1 MKNNHM
7 TEERKIRNA
16 NRGNFFIK
24 RTVLIVDD
32 EEINV
37 EILST
42 ILEEDF
48 HVLKAYDG
56 KEALELLQKGD
67 QKIDMVLLDVFM
79 PFDGREVLKIRQENP
94 ELKRIPFIVCTSDKN
109 IEEECFHLG
118 VNDFIKKP
126 YENPDIIVA
135 RVKRMIELYEDRSI
149 LKEVEREKLTNLY
162 NIDFFKKYAKQFD
175 ANFPDIEKDMV
186 LISVN
191 RFRLINELYGH
202 EFADKILLSITGE
215 LTDFVSKCKGLL
227 GKESGGTFLLYCEH
241 QEDYEA
247 LPKKLEEAV
256 KKDAKDINVS
266 FKIAVY
272 PFVDPSLEKE
282 IVIDRLSNTA
292 DTLTNDYGKN
302 VAVYS
307 QEAQTANLH
316 KEELIA
322 AFPEALKEGQ
332 FQLYFQPK
340 YEIQGAKPRLTS
352 AEVLIRWIS
361 PKFGFVSPG
370 EFISLFEENGLI
382 CQLDAYIIQK
392 AAEHMKRWKRDYG
405 EYVPLS
411 INLSRVNL
419 YRPNLVEEIIGYI
432 SSNDVPREK
441 CYIEIT
447 ESAFVE
453 DAKAVIPV
461 INHIRESGFKI
472 EIDDFG
478 SGYSSFGAL
487 ADLPFDILKID
498 MQFIRAMEKNPKV
511 KDIVKMIINLAKTLN
526 ATVVSEGVETKE
538 QYDFLQENGCDI
550 IQGYYLSKPLP
561 LKEFEELIQK
571 EFVTHGR

>member
-1 MKNNHM
+1 MS
-7 TEERKIRNA
+7 EEKKIRNA

-79 PFDGREVLKIRQENP
+79 PFDGREVLKIRQQNP

-109 IEEECFHLG
+109 IEKECFYLG

-175 ANFPDIEKDMV
+175 ANFPEVEKDMV
-186 LISVN
+186 LLSVN

-215 LTDFVSKCKGLL
+215 LIDFVSKCKGLL

-247 LPKKLEEAV
+247 LPKKLEAAV

-282 IVIDRLSNTA
+282 IVIDRLIDTA

-307 QEAQTANLH
+307 HEAQTANLH

-322 AFPEALKEGQ
+322 AFPEALKEEQ

-340 YEIQGAKPRLTS
+340 YEIQGEKPRLTS

-392 AAEHMKRWKRDYG
+392 AAEHMKRWKKVYG

-432 SSNDVPREK
+432 SSNGVPREK

-461 INHIRESGFKI
+461 IDKIRQSGFKI

-487 ADLPFDILKID
+487 ADLPFDVLKID

-526 ATVVSEGVETKE
+526 ATVVSEGVETKQ